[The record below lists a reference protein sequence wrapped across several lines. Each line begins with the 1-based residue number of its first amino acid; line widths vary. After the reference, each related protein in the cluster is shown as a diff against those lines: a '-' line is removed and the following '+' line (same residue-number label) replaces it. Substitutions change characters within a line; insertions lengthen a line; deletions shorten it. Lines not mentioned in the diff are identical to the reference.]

1 MLYCVTDIGSNTVKM
16 NIFDRSDDG
25 GMNLVYAVSSTLGL
39 AGHRSDGALTDRGVE
54 LLTALLLKYRKDAE
68 AHGCDAPCLCD
79 REPAQHQQYRS
90 SVRTYTPQDRNV
102 YRCSVG

>member
-39 AGHRSDGALTDRGVE
+39 AGHRSDGALADRGVE

-68 AHGCDAPCLCD
+68 HTAAT
-79 REPAQHQQYRS
+79 S
-90 SVRTYTPQDRNV
+90 SMPLRPRACATSAIQIKCANV
-102 YRCSVG
+102 YSAGPECI

>member
-68 AHGCDAPCLCD
+68 A
-79 REPAQHQQYRS
+79 PACAKSAIQIKCA
-90 SVRTYTPQDRNV
+90 SVYSAGPE
-102 YRCSVG
+102 CI